1 MYMCVCVRAC
11 KCVDVCVSVCVCV
24 RACVGVCVCAC
35 VCVTGNFNILNIHGE
50 SITIDKTLKGF
61 STKLISCTHCI
72 KSEI

>member
-1 MYMCVCVRAC
+1 MAGMCVH
-11 KCVDVCVSVCVCV
+11 
-24 RACVGVCVCAC
+24 ACVQVCRHMCQCA
-35 VCVTGNFNILNIHGE
+35 CVTGNFNILNIHGE